1 MSKKFKLL
9 SLFTTFTL
17 CSNLYAQ
24 ELSLKELIDIALKNN
39 TNIEINKNQKTIK
52 EQELKNAKS
61 TYLPQVSLSANTGSY
76 DIKSNGINQDGK
88 ANSLTLNAN
97 QLIYD
102 FGKTTSQIKAS
113 KYNLEASKNDISSS
127 VQNTILQVKEA
138 YFDILNKYEQIAV
151 AIESIKLDEL
161 QLSQAKEYFKAGVR
175 TQIDVTNAQ
184 LKLSN
189 SKLTLLQDQYNLK
202 TSKAKLISI
211 LGTTFDTN
219 FELKRDKKSILE
231 LSKNETLK
239 FVNLDSLI
247 KMGLK
252 NREELKK
259 YNSLIKSNKEDIKNV
274 QAQYYPRIDLSASY
288 TDQNSNDIA
297 SLDTE
302 QSTIIL
308 ELKWNLFTGDSTRA
322 QKQIAITKLKNT
334 NKQFEQEKLE
344 ITQEITTAHLNLR
357 QSYESIDISLL
368 NLELATRN
376 LDLATQRYQA
386 GLNDLLELNDA
397 KLEYTQSKTNL
408 VNTYYSYLT
417 NFARLE
423 YALGVK
429 YNN

>member
-9 SLFTTFTL
+9 SLFITFTL

-61 TYLPQVSLSANTGSY
+61 TYLPQISLNANTGSY

-127 VQNTILQVKEA
+127 IQNTILQVKEA

-308 ELKWNLFTGDSTRA
+308 GLKWNLFTGDSTRA

-368 NLELATRN
+368 NLELATKN

-429 YNN
+429 Y